1 VLEQTPFVVENK
13 WLVYA
18 TTTMEATMLYRNEI
32 DPNKWPSVR
41 QAKLEELGKLIPL
54 LPTPLRRAA

>member
-1 VLEQTPFVVENK
+1 MNEQMPYVVENK

-18 TTTMEATMLYRNEI
+18 SNTMEATMIYRNEI

-41 QAKLEELGKLIPL
+41 QAKLEELSRLIPL
-54 LPTPLRRAA
+54 LPTPVRRAG

>member
-1 VLEQTPFVVENK
+1 
-13 WLVYA
+13 
-18 TTTMEATMLYRNEI
+18 MLYRNEI